1 LDNTRDKVV
10 DNYLSLNQLNSFA
23 KNIWKKFLLERWG
36 IYAWGGFSVLMT
48 NLMQILAPKN
58 IGWIIDF
65 LTNKPIPKM
74 LVGENSNKTFLNL
87 FLVLVI
93 SRVLINI
100 FRFFWR
106 ITLGRQTHYACAMLR
121 RDVWEHASFFKKI
134 DLDNKFTKGVLMNAE
149 ASDSNSARFIF
160 GFTLVAIFD
169 VAFLGVFTF
178 LTMAAINL
186 EMAILSFLL
195 LLFVPILVR
204 NLSQKEVDQYRI
216 IQDALSRFNDL
227 SSQAVSTI
235 KLQRLTQT
243 GLLWEKRLMDIAEI
257 HRKQKLIGI
266 NLSLLYVP
274 LMGVASIFSYVI
286 LFVFGVSYTLKGK
299 MTTGEF
305 LAMQGLIFLLH
316 DPLMSLGFIVSE
328 WKKGFT
334 ALERLAE
341 IYFYRKDSTLLI
353 PGQFKIND
361 DVNPVIE
368 VKNLSFSYPNI
379 HQKIIN
385 NFNLTIKHG
394 ERIGI
399 TGEIGSGKST
409 ILSILSGLE
418 RDISSGEINFLGHPY
433 NSYTHTDIRNYVSF
447 VQQKPFLFAD
457 TIKGN
462 IAMDSELSD
471 EDIWHYLELAG
482 LKSDVESFPNKLETQ
497 LGEWG
502 INLSGGQKQRL
513 TLARALAKKPKLL
526 LLDDC
531 LSAVDTITEET
542 ILKNLDKHL
551 QDTTLV
557 WVAHRKSTLKYCNQ
571 LFEMKSSHEVIQ

>member
-1 LDNTRDKVV
+1 MNNLLN
-10 DNYLSLNQLNSFA
+10 LNQLHVYA
-23 KNIWKKFLLERWG
+23 KNIWKNFLLRRWG

-65 LTNKPIPKM
+65 LTNKPIPNI
-74 LVGENSNKTFLNL
+74 LQGINPQKTFFNL
-87 FLVLVI
+87 FLLLVV

-100 FRFFWR
+100 FRFMWR

-121 RDVWEHASFFKKI
+121 RDVWEHARYFKKN

-149 ASDSNSARFIF
+149 ASDTNSARFIF

-186 EMAILSFLL
+186 QMAILSFML

-204 NLSQKEVDQYRI
+204 NLSQKEVDQYRV
-216 IQDALSRFNDL
+216 IQDALSKFNDL

-243 GLLWEKRLMDIAEI
+243 GHIWEKRLMDIAEI
-257 HRKQKLIGI
+257 HRKQKLMGI

-286 LFVFGVSYTLKGK
+286 LFVFGVSYTLNGK

-341 IYFYRKDSTLLI
+341 IYFYRKDSNLLNQ
-353 PGQFKIND
+353 GQVRINESSGPIL
-361 DVNPVIE
+361 DVQ
-368 VKNLSFSYPNI
+368 NLSFSYPKS
-379 HQKIIN
+379 HHKIIN
-385 NFNLTIKHG
+385 NFNLSINHG
-394 ERIGI
+394 DRIGI

-418 RDISSGEINFLGHPY
+418 QDISSGNILFLGHPF
-433 NSYTHTDIRNYVSF
+433 NQYTHSEIRNYVGF

-462 IAMDSELSD
+462 IAMDTDLSD
-471 EDIWHYLELAG
+471 EDVWHYLNLAG
-482 LKSDVESFPNKLETQ
+482 LKTDVETFPNKLQTQ

-526 LLDDC
+526 FLDDC
-531 LSAVDTITEET
+531 LSAVDTITEEI

-551 QDTTLV
+551 RETTLV
-557 WVAHRKSTLKYCNQ
+557 WVAHRKSTLKYCNHI
-571 LFEMKSSHEVIQ
+571 FEMKPSFEVIQ